1 MTNPRVEHED
11 VAARVF
17 ATLETLV
24 AGFSEI
30 KGCEYEH
37 APTEAPSLPCVTM
50 QTLGGDP
57 IEKRYLDGSRI
68 AAYRFS
74 LQLRQ
79 QTEDDQGRLDARSL
93 LERLASEVERAA
105 IDLGAGRALGSL
117 VGHPAQSH
125 RIDRGLCRLANRTHP
140 EVPNKPMKGTPHERE
155 HRTCLGQ

>member
-24 AGFSEI
+24 TGFSEI

-93 LERLASEVERAA
+93 LERLASEIEHTA
-105 IDLGAGRALGSL
+105 IDLGAGRASWGVSSDTLPS
-117 VGHPAQSH
+117 
-125 RIDRGLCRLANRTHP
+125 RIESTEGYADWRT
-140 EVPNKPMKGTPHERE
+140 ELTLKY
-155 HRTCLGQ
+155 RTNL